1 MLLRVYLARYT
12 HRVAISN
19 RRLVAFDETGV
30 TFRFKDYRRD
40 GPERQSVM
48 TLSADEFIRPLL
60 LHVLPNGFHRIRHYG
75 LLSSSARKDSL
86 ALTRRLLGVPLPT
99 EDPEPDEPVDARPPC
114 PCCGGHMTIMET
126 FARWCQPRAPPQ
138 PTALIR
144 ELAP

>member
-1 MLLRVYLARYT
+1 
-12 HRVAISN
+12 
-19 RRLVAFDETGV
+19 
-30 TFRFKDYRRD
+30 
-40 GPERQSVM
+40 M

-99 EDPEPDEPVDARPPC
+99 EDPEPDESIDARPPC
-114 PCCGGHMTIMET
+114 PCCGGHMTIIET